1 MANTFLTPDII
12 AREALMVLRNNAVM
26 AGLVHRDYSDEFVA
40 GVGDT
45 ITIRKPAKFEAK
57 EYNGSI
63 DVQDATE
70 SGVPVKMDKW
80 LDVSFAVTSKQM
92 ALDIADFSEQLLKPA
107 MQAFADK
114 IDGYL
119 LGLASNI
126 TNEVSYTSGTDK
138 IQDKL
143 VDARKY
149 LTDAAAP
156 MTERRFVY
164 GADVEAD
171 LLKTD
176 LFISAEKVGDE
187 GTALREASL
196 GRKFGLDFYVD
207 QNVGDENLVFHK
219 NAFALVTRPLELP
232 MGAKGNSAIVNYD
245 GFGLRVVYG
254 YDMDTKTDTIS
265 IDMLCGV
272 KTLDKDLAAV
282 IDSNPNQPLTVQS
295 DVSGATYP
303 WTDKH
308 PSDFQSGVTVKDGK
322 ITGELAFI
330 EGGLSPDGPLAGDGH
345 FLALKWSNPAAGVT
359 SLKVGL
365 VPSASGM
372 DLIEC
377 IDDTDR
383 NGVFKITDKDNQL
396 FVMETTKDGKV
407 QRRAYD
413 LSGLELETAGEG

>member
-26 AGLVHRDYSDEFVA
+26 ANLVHRDYSDEFVGA
-40 GVGDT
+40 VGDT
-45 ITIRKPAKFEAK
+45 ITVRKPAKFTAK

-70 SGVPVKMDKW
+70 SGIAVKMDKF
-80 LDVSFAVTSKQM
+80 LDVSFAVTSKQLS
-92 ALDIADFSEQLLKPA
+92 LDIKDFSEQLLTPA

-114 IDGYL
+114 IDAYL
-119 LGLASNI
+119 LGLANDI
-126 TNEVSYTSGTDK
+126 TNEVSYISGTSN
-138 IQDKL
+138 IRNTL

-149 LTDAAAP
+149 LTVAAAP
-156 MTERRFVY
+156 MTDRRFVY
-164 GADVEAD
+164 GSDIEAD

-176 LFISAEKVGDE
+176 MFLTADKVGDE

-207 QNVGDENLVFHK
+207 QNVGTENLVFHK

-232 MGAKGNSAIVNYD
+232 LGNDKAAIVNYD

-254 YDMDTKTDTIS
+254 YDMDKKTDTIS

-272 KTLDKDLAAV
+272 KTLNKDLAAV
-282 IDSNPNQPLTVQS
+282 IDSNPNQPLTLQSDLAGATYDFTDKTPADFQS
-295 DVSGATYP
+295 DVA
-303 WTDKH
+303 
-308 PSDFQSGVTVKDGK
+308 VNDGK
-322 ITGELAFI
+322 ITGTLTYI
-330 EGGLSPDGPLAGDGH
+330 ENGLSPAGPLAGSGY
-345 FLALKWSNPAAGVT
+345 FLALKWGNPPADTT

-377 IDDTDR
+377 LNDTDR
-383 NGVFKITDKDNQL
+383 NGVFKITDKDNQV
-396 FVMETTKDGKV
+396 FVIEYTKGGTV
-407 QRRAYD
+407 QHRAYD
-413 LSGLELETAGEG
+413 LSGLVLAEAEG